1 MKDKKIK
8 EIKRLLKEW
17 EGQIPAKLYMILMN
31 VLNK

>member
-17 EGQIPAKLYMILMN
+17 QGQIPYQLYLLLMKE
-31 VLNK
+31 LNE